1 MLREHREVCC
11 LLSIIQQ
18 SMSLEADMRPMKVN
32 VDGEA
37 VEMQSEPLLITSESA
52 SHHQPPLPRAA
63 PAPIILGVAPWFQA
77 NTAFD
82 LVGLLCSLQ
91 CC

>member
-52 SHHQPPLPRAA
+52 SATSAQGGPGTNYFGGGPLVS
-63 PAPIILGVAPWFQA
+63 GKH
-77 NTAFD
+77 
-82 LVGLLCSLQ
+82 GL
-91 CC
+91 

>member
-37 VEMQSEPLLITSESA
+37 VEMQSEPLLITSERVTSSA
-52 SHHQPPLPRAA
+52 TSAQGGPGTNYFGGGPLVS
-63 PAPIILGVAPWFQA
+63 GKH
-77 NTAFD
+77 
-82 LVGLLCSLQ
+82 SL
-91 CC
+91 